1 MKNKLQ
7 QYFPMIRTEGEV
19 LKELRENKRLW
30 ETFCGW
36 EEKYQKE
43 YLDICTGVKGVKL
56 LYDTYFKAIMNPDTR
71 PERLNDFL
79 SEILGKKIKIL
90 KVLPNESAKIA
101 AESSLLI
108 MDIVVQFEDG
118 SIANV
123 EVQKV
128 GYLFS
133 GQRSA
138 CYSSDLLLRQYKRVR
153 LELGKSFTYKEIKKV
168 YTIVLFEKSNAAF
181 TKFSKEQYIHR
192 FEQKSDTGVEMD
204 LLQEYTFICL
214 DIFNNTIHNEG
225 RKIES
230 RLEEWLVFLS
240 QDDPDKIINLLNCN
254 PEFKKIYEEVYTICL
269 NMERMMSMFSKEL
282 EILDRNTVKLMVDEM
297 IEEYT
302 KMTEEHA
309 KKMEALDEVGR
320 QMEAKQEKLKADE
333 EKLKADGE
341 KLKADEEKLKVR
353 KEKLKAD
360 GEKLKADGEK
370 LKADKEKLKARKEKL
385 ETDVAIQKERAETAE
400 AEVEYLR
407 KQLAELQK
415 SNK

>member
-1 MKNKLQ
+1 
-7 QYFPMIRTEGEV
+7 
-19 LKELRENKRLW
+19 
-30 ETFCGW
+30 
-36 EEKYQKE
+36 
-43 YLDICTGVKGVKL
+43 
-56 LYDTYFKAIMNPDTR
+56 
-71 PERLNDFL
+71 
-79 SEILGKKIKIL
+79 
-90 KVLPNESAKIA
+90 
-101 AESSLLI
+101 

-168 YTIVLFEKSNAAF
+168 YTIVLFEKRNAAF

-214 DIFNNTIHNEG
+214 DIFNNTIHNKG

-240 QDDPDKIINLLNCN
+240 QDDPDMIINLLNCN
-254 PEFKKIYEEVYTICL
+254 PEFKRIYEEVYTICL

-309 KKMEALDEVGR
+309 KRMEALDEVGR

-333 EKLKADGE
+333 EKLKADEE
-341 KLKADEEKLKVR
+341 KLKANE
-353 KEKLKAD
+353 A
-360 GEKLKADGEK
+360 
-370 LKADKEKLKARKEKL
+370 KLKARKEKL
-385 ETDVAIQKERAETAE
+385 EIDVAKQKERAETAE

-415 SNK
+415 SDK

>member
-1 MKNKLQ
+1 
-7 QYFPMIRTEGEV
+7 
-19 LKELRENKRLW
+19 
-30 ETFCGW
+30 
-36 EEKYQKE
+36 
-43 YLDICTGVKGVKL
+43 
-56 LYDTYFKAIMNPDTR
+56 
-71 PERLNDFL
+71 
-79 SEILGKKIKIL
+79 
-90 KVLPNESAKIA
+90 
-101 AESSLLI
+101 

-214 DIFNNTIHNEG
+214 DIFDNTIHNKG

-240 QDDPDKIINLLNCN
+240 QDDPDMIINLLNCN
-254 PEFKKIYEEVYTICL
+254 PEFKRIYEEVYTICL

-309 KKMEALDEVGR
+309 KRMEALDEVGR

-333 EKLKADGE
+333 EKLKADEE
-341 KLKADEEKLKVR
+341 KLKANE
-353 KEKLKAD
+353 A
-360 GEKLKADGEK
+360 
-370 LKADKEKLKARKEKL
+370 KLKARKEKL
-385 ETDVAIQKERAETAE
+385 EIDVAKQKERAETAE

-415 SNK
+415 SDK

>member
-1 MKNKLQ
+1 
-7 QYFPMIRTEGEV
+7 MIRTEGEV

-240 QDDPDKIINLLNCN
+240 QDDPDMIINLLNCN